1 MTTETK
7 EYFDKN
13 FNLILQQLYE
23 LNQKFENLS
32 QENARLLQENRVLK
46 ATMAQNMP
54 LQNNEPI
61 ADSIT
66 EELRKL

>member
-32 QENARLLQENRVLK
+32 QENARLSQENRALK

>member
-7 EYFDKN
+7 EYFDSN

-61 ADSIT
+61 IDKTT
-66 EELRKL
+66 EALRKL